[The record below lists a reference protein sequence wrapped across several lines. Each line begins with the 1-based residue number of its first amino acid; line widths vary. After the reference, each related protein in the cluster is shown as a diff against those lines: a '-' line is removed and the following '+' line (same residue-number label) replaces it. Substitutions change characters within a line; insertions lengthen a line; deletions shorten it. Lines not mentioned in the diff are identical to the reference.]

1 MTEVPKIVYDR
12 LRAARPERTLPERT
26 APEPAHPDADLL
38 TAFAEQALSTAE
50 RDGVLG
56 HLALCE
62 DCREAIALALP
73 AEDVGAAPT
82 AEKTEAVHAT
92 SSRAGAPAPHR
103 LIFAWPHLR
112 WAALAAAVVVVAA
125 VLLVRPGK
133 LNQEKLPSGNT
144 QIANNLPPTPGP
156 QGASTPLP
164 SPRAATSTGQTAE
177 AARAD
182 EARPKSELR
191 LSKKLKAGQVA
202 TPSFPAESGMLLAEN
217 EITDHKME
225 SKEKDKEA
233 DRVSAA
239 PTTRAWALDS
249 NAPAIPRT
257 NETVEVTAAS
267 AAVQTESSSLNVQ
280 MARNSAPP
288 IAKAKPA
295 PQTETSLQQN
305 VPSNVVEMPLNGRNV
320 ASMAKLAAPSG
331 AARTR
336 AFTWTI
342 AAGVLQRSED
352 SGQSWQNA
360 LRADHPLLCYA
371 SLAADIWTGGQAGTL
386 FHSADSGATWFRVQ
400 PSISGQQLS
409 SDITHIDMRSGSDV
423 RGPAEIVVSTSNN
436 EIWSSADGGK
446 TWEKK

>member
-12 LRAARPERTLPERT
+12 LRAARPERALPEGT

-38 TAFAEQALSTAE
+38 TAFAEQALSAAE
-50 RDGVLG
+50 RDGVLE

-73 AEDVGAAPT
+73 AEDVGAAAT
-82 AEKTEAVHAT
+82 AVDTDAIRVT
-92 SSRAGAPAPHR
+92 SSRAGAPAPQR
-103 LIFAWPHLR
+103 LVFAWPHLR
-112 WAALAAAVVVVAA
+112 WAALATAAVVVAA

-133 LNQEKLPSGNT
+133 LNQEKVPSGNT
-144 QIANNLPPTPGP
+144 QIATNLPPASGP
-156 QGASTPLP
+156 QIASPPVP
-164 SPRAATSTGQTAE
+164 SPRAATPTGQPSE
-177 AARAD
+177 AARAG

-202 TPSFPAESGMLLAEN
+202 PPSFPAESGMLLAEN
-217 EITDHKME
+217 EITDNKTE
-225 SKEKDKEA
+225 SKDKEA
-233 DRVSAA
+233 DKVSAA
-239 PTTRAWALDS
+239 PSAGARVLDY

-257 NETVEVTAAS
+257 NETVEVNAAS
-267 AAVQTESSSLNVQ
+267 ALVETESSSLNVQ
-280 MARNSAPP
+280 TAQNNAPA

-295 PQTETSLQQN
+295 PQTETSQQQN
-305 VPSNVVEMPLNGRNV
+305 VTSANVVEMPLNGRNMS
-320 ASMAKLAAPSG
+320 SMAKLAAPSS

-342 AAGVLQRSED
+342 TAGVLQRSAD

-371 SLAADIWTGGQAGTL
+371 SHDADIWTGGQAGTL
-386 FHSADSGATWFRVQ
+386 FHSADSGATWVRVQ
-400 PSISGQQLS
+400 PSINAQQLS
-409 SDITHIDMRSGSDV
+409 SDIAHIDVRAGNNV
-423 RGPAEIVVSTSNN
+423 RGPAAIVVSTSND